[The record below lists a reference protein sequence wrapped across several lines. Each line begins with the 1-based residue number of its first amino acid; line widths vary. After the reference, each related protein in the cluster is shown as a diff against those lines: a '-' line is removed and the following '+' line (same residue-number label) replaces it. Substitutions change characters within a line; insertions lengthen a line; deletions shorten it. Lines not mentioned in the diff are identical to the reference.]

1 MMSSPNAF
9 PDLHRF
15 TKHATRTLVVRD
27 LPFSCRNEHLLGFL
41 EQQLKYPAE
50 LAHVCFDRKQQS
62 LHYGYVLFADDE
74 SAKGALQQLQGIRM
88 WGRDLRF
95 QPFDLMS
102 PSQTSI
108 SGMIHVFFRAQSTHV
123 RVY

>member
-1 MMSSPNAF
+1 MNVF

-88 WGRDLRF
+88 WGRDLR
-95 QPFDLMS
+95 
-102 PSQTSI
+102 
-108 SGMIHVFFRAQSTHV
+108 
-123 RVY
+123 Y